1 MEKVEAEGVGPSGV
15 LTKLWRV
22 EMGIKWLQLES
33 EDVDIEFDV
42 LERGNS
48 VRNMI
53 GTICTTLN
61 REKSALQTRKMES
74 FSRDIPDLG
83 EVMKFLT
90 CPEVDS
96 FYQQTL
102 DEARQGVASKEHLY
116 QAMIII
122 AGRLMLR

>member
-15 LTKLWRV
+15 LTKLRQV
-22 EMGIKWLQLES
+22 EMGIKLES

-48 VRNMI
+48 VRYMI

-83 EVMKFLT
+83 EVTKFLT
-90 CPEVDS
+90 CPEVL
-96 FYQQTL
+96 FPP
-102 DEARQGVASKEHLY
+102 ANIG
-116 QAMIII
+116 
-122 AGRLMLR
+122 